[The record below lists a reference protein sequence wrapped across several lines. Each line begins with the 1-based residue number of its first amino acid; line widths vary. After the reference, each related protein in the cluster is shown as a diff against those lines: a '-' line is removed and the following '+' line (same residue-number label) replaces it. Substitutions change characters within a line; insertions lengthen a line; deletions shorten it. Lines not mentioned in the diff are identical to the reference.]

1 MTAVIML
8 AGFFIVTL
16 VVGLM
21 PTILQRRKGTAM
33 SANEYFLGGRG
44 LGLLLIFFTLMATWY
59 SSGVFLGSVA
69 EVYTKG
75 LEWVFGFT
83 SSAIA
88 AIVFLLLG
96 PQIKRLGDRHGYV
109 TQADMYADRFK
120 SPAVGY
126 ISGLIGIVFIIP
138 YITIQMVGTG
148 YIIETFTDGLIPYW
162 AGSLIGLLVCFVFIY
177 AGGIRSVAWTDVF
190 FGIIFLVSIWGVVL
204 LVANNAFGGFGSM
217 FSTLVDENSGL
228 LTLPGPE
235 GVSWTYFFSQAWVI
249 GLGGYMW
256 PHLFMR
262 MFASASVKS
271 IRRSGSLLI
280 IASLVAQVPIV
291 IGALAAANA
300 FPGLDSPD
308 TALLVLVGEYAPLWM
323 VGILAVGGVAASL
336 STINSL
342 IHSEG
347 VLISNDI
354 YAKITRKD
362 ASDRSVLKFTR
373 LIITVLCVL
382 VYLLSLTQPEYLW
395 SIMAQAYGGVVQFFP
410 VTIAALYWKRAT
422 KAGVLTGMS
431 VGVVVSLFFS
441 LGPIQTPLGVVA
453 PAWGLLANV
462 ICLIAVSLGTSNVAP
477 AVEKEK
483 IA

>member
-1 MTAVIML
+1 MPAVIML
-8 AGFFIVTL
+8 AVFFAATL
-16 VVGLM
+16 IVGLV
-21 PTILQRRKGTAM
+21 PTLMQRRAGTKM

-44 LGLLLIFFTLMATWY
+44 LGLVLVFFTLMATWY

-83 SSAIA
+83 SSAIS

-96 PQIKRLGDRHGYV
+96 PQIKRLGDKHGYV

-120 SPAVGY
+120 SAAVGY
-126 ISGLIGIVFIIP
+126 ISALIGIIFIIP

-148 YIIETFTDGLIPYW
+148 YIIETFTDGRIPYW
-162 AGSLIGLLVCFVFIY
+162 AGALIGLLVCFVFIY

-190 FGIIFLVSIWGVVL
+190 FGILFLVSIWGVVL
-204 LVANNAFGGFGSM
+204 LVANNAFGGFGTM
-217 FSTLVDENSGL
+217 FNTLVDKNTDL
-228 LTLPGPE
+228 LTLPGPDE
-235 GVSWTYFFSQAWVI
+235 VPWTYFFSQAWVI

-256 PHLFMR
+256 PHLYMR
-262 MFASASVKS
+262 MFASDSVKS

-280 IASLVAQVPIV
+280 LASLVAQVPIV

-300 FPGLDSPD
+300 FPGLKNPD
-308 TALLVLVGEYAPLWM
+308 TALLVLVGKYAPLWM
-323 VGILAVGGVAASL
+323 VGVLAVGGVAASL

-362 ASDRSVLKFTR
+362 ANDRSVLKFTR
-373 LIITVLCVL
+373 LIITALCVL
-382 VYLLSLTQPEYLW
+382 VYLMSLSQPQFLW
-395 SIMAQAYGGVVQFFP
+395 SIMAQAYGGVIQFFP
-410 VTIAALYWKRAT
+410 VTIAALYWKKAT
-422 KAGVLTGMS
+422 KEGVLTGMS
-431 VGVVVSLFFS
+431 VGVVVALFFS
-441 LGPIQTPLGVVA
+441 LGPVEPPLGIVA
-453 PAWGLLANV
+453 PAWGVMANV
-462 ICLIAVSLGTSNVAP
+462 ICLIVISLATQTRKP
-477 AVEKEK
+477 LLEKE
-483 IA
+483 AVA

>member
-1 MTAVIML
+1 MTAVVML
-8 AGFFIVTL
+8 AGFFVATL
-16 VVGLM
+16 VVGLI
-21 PTILQRRKGTAM
+21 PTIRQRRAGAAM
-33 SANEYFLGGRG
+33 SANEYFLGNRG
-44 LGLLLIFFTLMATWY
+44 LGLVLIFFTLMATWY

-88 AIVFLLLG
+88 AVVFLLLG
-96 PQIKRLGDRHGYV
+96 PKIKQLGDEHKYV
-109 TQADMYADRFK
+109 TQADMYADRYK
-120 SPAVGY
+120 SPLVGY
-126 ISGLIGIVFIIP
+126 VSGLIGIVFIIP

-162 AGSLIGLLVCFVFIY
+162 GGSLVGLLVCFAFIY

-190 FGIIFLVSIWGVVL
+190 FGVLFLVSIWGVVL
-204 LVANNAFGGFGSM
+204 LVAHNAFGGFGGM
-217 FSTLVDENSGL
+217 FGTLVAENSEL

-235 GVSWTYFFSQAWVI
+235 GVTWTYFFSQAWVI

-262 MFASASVKS
+262 IFASDSAKS
-271 IRRSGSLLI
+271 IRRSGSLLVL
-280 IASLVAQVPIV
+280 ASLIAQVPIV

-300 FPGLDSPD
+300 FPGLDAPD
-308 TALLVLVGEYAPLWM
+308 TALLELVSEYAPLWM

-354 YAKITRKD
+354 YAKLTRKD
-362 ASDRSVLKFTR
+362 ANDRSVLKFTR
-373 LIITVLCVL
+373 VIITALCVL
-382 VYLLSLTQPEYLW
+382 VYLMSQTQPQFLW
-395 SIMAQAYGGVVQFFP
+395 SVMAQAYGGVIQFFP
-410 VTIAALYWKRAT
+410 VTIAALYWKAST
-422 KAGVLTGMS
+422 KEGVLAGMS

-441 LGPIQTPLGVVA
+441 LGPVQAPLGIVA
-453 PAWGLLANV
+453 PAWGLVANV
-462 ICLIAVSLGTSNVAP
+462 ICLVVVSIATRTRRPVVTSDA
-477 AVEKEK
+477 AV
-483 IA
+483 

>member
-1 MTAVIML
+1 ML
-8 AGFFIVTL
+8 AVFFVATL

-21 PTILQRRKGTAM
+21 PTILQRRAGTTM
-33 SANEYFLGGRG
+33 SSGEYFLGGRG
-44 LGLLLIFFTLMATWY
+44 LGLVLSVFTLMASWY

-69 EVYTKG
+69 EVYPKG
-75 LEWVFGFT
+75 LAWVVGFT

-96 PQIKRLGDRHGYV
+96 PKIKRLGDRHGYV

-126 ISGLIGIVFIIP
+126 LSGLIGIVFIIP

-148 YIIETFTDGLIPYW
+148 YIIETFTDGIIPYW
-162 AGSLIGLLVCFVFIY
+162 AGALIGLLVCFAFIY
-177 AGGIRSVAWTDVF
+177 TGGIRSVAWTDVF
-190 FGIIFLVSIWGVVL
+190 FGILFLLSIWGVVL
-204 LVANNAFGGFGSM
+204 IVADNAFGGFGSM
-217 FSTLVDENSGL
+217 FSTIVDENTEL

-235 GVSWTYFFSQAWVI
+235 GVTWTYFFSQAWVI

-262 MFASASVKS
+262 MFASDSVKS

-280 IASLVAQVPIV
+280 LASLVAQIPIV

-308 TALLVLVGEYAPLWM
+308 TALLVLVKEYAPLWI

-354 YAKITRKD
+354 YAKIKRKN
-362 ASDRSVLKFTR
+362 ANDRSVLRFTR
-373 LIITVLCVL
+373 LVITVLCVL
-382 VYLLSLTQPEYLW
+382 VYLMSLTEPQFLW
-395 SIMAQAYGGVVQFFP
+395 SIMAQAYGGVIQFFP
-410 VTIAALYWKRAT
+410 VTIAALYWKKAT
-422 KAGVLTGMS
+422 KEGVFAGMS
-431 VGVVVSLFFS
+431 VGVAVTLFFS
-441 LGPIQTPLGVVA
+441 LGPVAEPLGIVA
-453 PAWGLLANV
+453 PA
-462 ICLIAVSLGTSNVAP
+462 
-477 AVEKEK
+477 
-483 IA
+483 